1 MDDASFN
8 SVFFLSLAGIIF
20 GSVHLCFRY
29 MFKSKCDNV
38 EFCCF
43 KIHRNV
49 NIETPDTDIMSS
61 NTNIVL
67 RQPSNGV

>member
-8 SVFFLSLAGIIF
+8 SVFFLSLAGIVF
-20 GSVHLCFRY
+20 GSVHLCLRY
-29 MFKSKCDNV
+29 MFRSKCDNV
-38 EFCCF
+38 EICCF

-49 NIETPDTDIMSS
+49 DIEAPDTGDLSP
-61 NTNIVL
+61 NTNIVI